1 MPVSLYPPES
11 VAESLSTD
19 VPTTPPAVSLAL
31 VVIVGLALTVV
42 NDSFTPLSIAPLF
55 RPSPL

>member
-1 MPVSLYPPES
+1 M
-11 VAESLSTD
+11 AESLSTD

-31 VVIVGLALTVV
+31 VVIDGLALTVV
-42 NDSFTPLSIAPLF
+42 NDSLTPLSIAPLL